1 MTQEE
6 LYEAMGRAIDR
17 EIVGGSVD
25 RSEINKN
32 RKLILQSFNH
42 YIPDFQTYSGHVD
55 SRAVLVYFK
64 DGEEIARYENGKH
77 TYTPRFKELCHELV
91 NEMLEG
97 EMK

>member
-17 EIVGGSVD
+17 KIVGGSMD

-32 RKLILQSFNH
+32 RKSILQSFNH
-42 YIPDFQTYSGHVD
+42 YIPDFQTHSGHVD
-55 SRAVLVYFK
+55 SRQVLVYFK
-64 DGEEIARYENGKH
+64 DGEEIARSENGKH

-91 NEMLEG
+91 DEIFEG